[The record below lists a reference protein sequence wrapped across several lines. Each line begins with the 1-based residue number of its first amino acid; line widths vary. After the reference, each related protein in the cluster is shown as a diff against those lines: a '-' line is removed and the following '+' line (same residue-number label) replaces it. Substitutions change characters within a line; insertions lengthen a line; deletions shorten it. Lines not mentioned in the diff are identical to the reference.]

1 MSSKHKQRGSVFGGL
16 LAIALGLGLI
26 YYMWI
31 CVKFKLVGWALAG
44 VFLAPGAMVVGLWSI
59 FFGVPWFMLPSRV

>member
-1 MSSKHKQRGSVFGGL
+1 MSSKHKQRGSVFWGL
-16 LAIALGLGLI
+16 LGIALGLGWI

-44 VFLAPGAMVVGLWSI
+44 VFLAPGAMVVGLWS
-59 FFGVPWFMLPSRV
+59 FLFGVPWFMLPSNI